1 MDINNSR
8 TLLIKAAGIL
18 GAASL
23 SALIS
28 LPALSQQSPNNSNP
42 DVPSTATPTN
52 PAGRDAGT
60 TNGGEDLNRVPSSG
74 TNPIPGSDASDR
86 MQRPGQETQQR
97 TNVAPDSNNQPAN
110 QPGAT
115 TGGESIQQV
124 RPTGGSMMQQRQGQG
139 QRTQQRSNTNA
150 FPRGINRGINRPANQ
165 PGATTGGE
173 AVQQVRPT
181 GGSTMQQGQ
190 GQDTQPASASPRSD
204 GQPGDPAMQ
213 QMPPMNGSMQQTQP
227 MNGSVQQTQ
236 PMTSPQQPGQGVY
249 PRTNATPR
257 SNDQSDDNQSGVT
270 TGGEATQ
277 QVQPTN
283 GSSQQ
288 RTQTTPRSGSQVE
301 SQQSTPQSGN
311 NSDFNNRQSS
321 PQSEAPGEGV
331 RALW

>member
-74 TNPIPGSDASDR
+74 TNPVPGSDASDR

-97 TNVAPDSNNQPAN
+97 TNVAPGNNNQPAN

-115 TGGESIQQV
+115 TGGESI
-124 RPTGGSMMQQRQGQG
+124 
-139 QRTQQRSNTNA
+139 
-150 FPRGINRGINRPANQ
+150 
-165 PGATTGGE
+165 
-173 AVQQVRPT
+173 QQVRPT

-236 PMTSPQQPGQGVY
+236 PLTSPQQPGQGVY